1 MSCREYTSRWPQRSR
16 CRPRAAVA
24 HHGWGS
30 YDAAK
35 KFMIEAPVGDDRWEN
50 PHVHLMLQ
58 HDDAAWMIVLAPI
71 SRMQN
76 CGLAP
81 EMLASG
87 VPVSVEGYPSTRT
100 ANEMR
105 AERIAV
111 GGKTFELR

>member
-1 MSCREYTSRWPQRSR
+1 MKECLLALPALFVLTGASL
-16 CRPRAAVA
+16 A

-35 KFMIEAPVGDDRWEN
+35 KFTIEAPVDSVRWEN

-58 HDDAAWMIVLAPI
+58 HDGAMWMIVLAPI

-76 CGLAP
+76 RGLAP
-81 EMLASG
+81 DILASG
-87 VPVSVEGYPSTRT
+87 SQVAVEGYPSTRT

-105 AERIAV
+105 AERITV

>member
-1 MSCREYTSRWPQRSR
+1 MKKALIVLAVLFVLSS
-16 CRPRAAVA
+16 AAALA

-35 KFMIEAPVGDDRWEN
+35 KFVIAAPVETLSWQN
-50 PHVHLMLQ
+50 PHVHLMLK
-58 HDDAAWMIVLAPI
+58 HEGAVWMIVLAPI

-76 CGLAP
+76 RGLTP
-81 EMLASG
+81 EMLALGS
-87 VPVSVEGYPSTRT
+87 PVSVEGYPSTRT

-105 AERIAV
+105 AERIVV